1 MNFQKIKDFV
11 YQNIVYFALYNV
23 LVLTVLILVVNFSDF
38 STGFGALQTVDYFMF
53 DYTKLSYF
61 GTRLFTVDIDFLSN
75 FSLFREIFIP
85 VFYLMIIVA
94 IVLYFISKKTEQR
107 LLQFCMS
114 IVFIS
119 NAIMAILLIFSIIG
133 LFSTL
138 GNRSIPADISISGI
152 FLSLF
157 FMFFKIGF
165 TVSVCFIYLRESKKR
180 FVLKA
185 LPEEQP
191 EVLFLKD
198 GKVEIPYQRATRG
211 TRFLNVFIDAVII
224 ILVFSP
230 ILMRELKIFSRYIE
244 DAMGENLGLY
254 VVSLVTGILYY
265 TIFEGFFRMTPAK
278 FLTSTIVTGFS
289 SAKTNFG
296 QIIGRSFCR
305 KIPFEA
311 FSFFGEMGWHDQL
324 PETTVARY
332 ETNKKYT
339 SVITTVFII
348 AAILILYVMLK
359 NMFRF

>member
-11 YQNIVYFALYNV
+11 YQNIVYFAMYNV
-23 LVLTVLILVVNFSDF
+23 LILLVLFIIVNFSDF
-38 STGFGALQTVDYFMF
+38 STGFGAITTVDYFMF

-61 GTRLFTVDIDFLSN
+61 GTKLFRTDIDLLSS

-114 IVFIS
+114 IMFIS
-119 NAIMAILLIFSIIG
+119 NAIMALLLIFAIIG

-138 GNRSIPADISISGI
+138 GNRPLSEEISISGI
-152 FLSLF
+152 FLTF
-157 FMFFKIGF
+157 FFTLFKILV

-180 FVLKA
+180 VVLRT
-185 LPEEQP
+185 LPEEQL
-191 EVLFLKD
+191 EVLFLKE

-211 TRFLNVFIDAVII
+211 TRFLNVFIDSVII
-224 ILVFSP
+224 VLVFSP
-230 ILMRELKIFSRYIE
+230 ILMRELRIFSRYIE
-244 DAMGENLGLY
+244 DVMGENLGLY

-265 TIFEGFFRMTPAK
+265 TIFEGCFRMTPAK
-278 FLTSTIVTGFS
+278 FLTSTIVTGYTS
-289 SAKTNFG
+289 LKTNFG

-311 FSFFGEMGWHDQL
+311 FSFFGDMGWHDQL
-324 PETTVARY
+324 PETTVSRY

-348 AAILILYVMLK
+348 AAIIILFVMLK